1 MARYTGSVCRLC
13 RREGTK
19 LFLKGDR
26 CLSGKCALEKRPNV
40 PGQHGA
46 GRKNVKEYGLQLRE
60 KQKAKRYY
68 GVLES
73 QFKGY
78 FEKADK
84 TEGVTGENLLSLLER
99 RLDNV
104 VYRIGLADS
113 RKEARQ
119 LVTHGHFRL
128 NGKKVTI
135 PSLIV
140 RAGDVITLREESR
153 SSEKFKNLIEALD
166 TRITPKWIELD
177 KAQVVAKVAALPAR
191 DDVDFPF
198 EEHLIVELYS
208 KSYTRSRFRASG
220 CPDE

>member
-119 LVTHGHFRL
+119 FVTHGHFRL

-208 KSYTRSRFRASG
+208 
-220 CPDE
+220 E

>member
-1 MARYTGSVCRLC
+1 MARYTGSVCKLC

-26 CLSGKCALEKRPNV
+26 CLSGKCALEKHPSV
-40 PGQHGA
+40 PGQHGS

-68 GVLES
+68 GVLEN

-78 FEKADK
+78 FEKAEK
-84 TEGVTGENLLSLLER
+84 TEGVAGENLLNLLER
-99 RLDNV
+99 RFDNV
-104 VYRIGLADS
+104 IYRIGLANS

-128 NGKKVTI
+128 NGKKVNI

-153 SSEKFKNLIEALD
+153 SSEKFKALIESLD
-166 TRITPKWIELD
+166 SHITPKWIELD
-177 KAQVVAKVAALPAR
+177 KAQVVAKIAALPQR

-208 KSYTRSRFRASG
+208 K
-220 CPDE
+220 